1 MSQAPAKP
9 FKLTLVELAQ
19 DKGWISQFLREIPD
33 WMLREADRRAEQG
46 ACWQKEHR
54 DPNRLPLPDP
64 WQFLIDA
71 PAVSPLHKKVCRA
84 AQSQL
89 TAVRKFCH
97 LAIGVATLNTDWHQ
111 EALAA
116 KVAGDK
122 RRSDHAAKKAA
133 SALSRFS
140 LAEEV
145 CKEWVRG
152 DPARKENAEWW
163 QEQRRRELVKRGKG
177 NDMDNPRPFPRAADT
192 QQEHRLAFALVQY
205 WLQMGDFPGLMFWR
219 NEAAEKMVSAVVLKQ
234 TNSSAASFK
243 KTRLRLGLIP
253 ADIRR
258 VTVWDVKIARR
269 EDGVI
274 VVTGFAQ
281 DGEQLF

>member
-1 MSQAPAKP
+1 MSRAQAKP
-9 FKLTLVELAQ
+9 FKISVVALAQ
-19 DKGWISQFLREIPD
+19 EKGWISQSLSEIPD
-33 WMLREADRRAEQG
+33 WLRREADRRAEQD
-46 ACWQKEHR
+46 ACWQKEHH

-64 WQFLIDA
+64 WQLLIDT
-71 PAVSPLHKKVCRA
+71 PVVCPSLKKVCRA

-89 TAVRKFCH
+89 VAYRRLSR
-97 LAIGVATLNTDWHQ
+97 LATGVATLNIDWQQ

-116 KVAGDK
+116 GATGDK
-122 RRSDHAAKKAA
+122 RRSDHAAKKVA
-133 SALSRFS
+133 SALTRFS
-140 LAEEV
+140 LAEELRTD
-145 CKEWVRG
+145 WIRD

-177 NDMDNPRPFPRAADT
+177 NDMDNQRPLPRAADI
-192 QQEHRLAFALVQY
+192 QQQHRLAFALVQY

-219 NEAAEKMVSAVVLKQ
+219 NEAAEKMVSAVILKQ
-234 TNSSAASFK
+234 TNSNAASFK
-243 KTRLRLGLIP
+243 KTRQRLGLIP
-253 ADIRR
+253 ADIPRL
-258 VTVWDVKIARR
+258 TVWDVKIARR